1 MISSF
6 KELLQTEHL
15 FFFFLST
22 KMCIKTKRIKMYQ
35 VKGKQKYMLKGIILA
50 DAL

>member
-1 MISSF
+1 MFSSF

-15 FFFFLST
+15 FFLSIE
-22 KMCIKTKRIKMYQ
+22 MHIKTKRIKMYQ

-50 DAL
+50 DTL